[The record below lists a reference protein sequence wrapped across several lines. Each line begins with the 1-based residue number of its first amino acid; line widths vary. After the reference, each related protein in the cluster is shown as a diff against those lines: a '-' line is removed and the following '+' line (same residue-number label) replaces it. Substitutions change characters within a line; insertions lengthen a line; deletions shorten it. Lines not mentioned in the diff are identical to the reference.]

1 MVFPVPAVILEHMTE
16 YKKILETYSNPR
28 LEFIKWKATDKGN
41 VEVLNNTIDLY
52 RYFDA
57 TRQAEFLY
65 DSVDQTIRKVLPE
78 EIRYLQNYD
87 QLKNE
92 INQRFD
98 MPDYKVSLFI
108 RFLEQNNGKFSQQA
122 KTKEFE
128 DLTENEFNI
137 LEELYSEFMLNT
149 KTI

>member
-1 MVFPVPAVILEHMTE
+1 M
-16 YKKILETYSNPR
+16 
-28 LEFIKWKATDKGN
+28 EFIKWKATNKGN

-108 RFLEQNNGKFSQQA
+108 RFLEQNNSKFSQQA